1 MKLCPDVTVLTWEYK
16 VTQYCVFPILNITHV
31 IKESIHHQEC
41 HTSKEGNDAYGHTKI
56 TGIGIIV
63 EDALTITGIKA
74 FVCNAAKHNDGKQ
87 LQKKKRE
94 NVEVL
99 NINKWKLSDEL

>member
-1 MKLCPDVTVLTWEYK
+1 M
-16 VTQYCVFPILNITHV
+16 
-31 IKESIHHQEC
+31 
-41 HTSKEGNDAYGHTKI
+41 
-56 TGIGIIV
+56 IV